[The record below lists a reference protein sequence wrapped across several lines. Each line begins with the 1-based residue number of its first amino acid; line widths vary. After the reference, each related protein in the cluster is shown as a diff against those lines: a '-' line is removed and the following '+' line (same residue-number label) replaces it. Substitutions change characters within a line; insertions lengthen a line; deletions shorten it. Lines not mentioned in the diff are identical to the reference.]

1 MSIGSKIHTMSEEQ
15 FKTALSTMQSE
26 INKKIADLTKNVTD
40 GFDTVSKQ
48 CLGWFNQ
55 LKSHVEANS
64 TTITSIKKEMQDLR
78 KHNAVLK
85 QTCDDLKTK
94 VENLQEDAD
103 YKTEHAFRLQLV
115 VYNVPETDNEDTHR
129 VLTEFMV
136 TQLHIPP
143 QQIEYLPIRDTHRI
157 GKVMENRTRPILVA
171 FLVQRD
177 RDYVLKHG
185 KELRNTNFSIEPH
198 LSKRQWTVKKSLLAK
213 RATIKAGN
221 RNALAFIGYRS
232 YKPVLLVK
240 VNGQLREFKNN
251 MDLASLQAGDNGR
264 RWGPPEQPPTV
275 LHSAARVNLMSL
287 PTFAQPDT
295 TPGNTDQRN
304 ND

>member
-1 MSIGSKIHTMSEEQ
+1 MH
-15 FKTALSTMQSE
+15 
-26 INKKIADLTKNVTD
+26 
-40 GFDTVSKQ
+40 
-48 CLGWFNQ
+48 
-55 LKSHVEANS
+55 
-64 TTITSIKKEMQDLR
+64 
-78 KHNAVLK
+78 
-85 QTCDDLKTK
+85 
-94 VENLQEDAD
+94 
-103 YKTEHAFRLQLV
+103 
-115 VYNVPETDNEDTHR
+115 NVPETDNEDTHR

-157 GKVMENRTRPILVA
+157 GKVIENRTRPILVA

-177 RDYVLKHG
+177 RDFVLKHG

-213 RATIKAGN
+213 RATIKAVN

-251 MDLASLQAGDNGR
+251 MDLASLQAGDNGS
-264 RWGPPEQPPTV
+264 RWGPPEQYYIP
-275 LHSAARVNLMSL
+275 LHELTS
-287 PTFAQPDT
+287 
-295 TPGNTDQRN
+295 
-304 ND
+304 